1 MKEIYINDDIYPN
14 ILKKIKNP
22 PKKLFVD
29 GNLDNLNSNCISVVG
44 SRECTEYGKRW
55 CESFIKKF
63 SKYDITIVSGLAL
76 GIDGIAHRQALNS
89 NMKTIAVL
97 PCGLNN
103 IFPSEHKELF
113 KQILKNGGTVISEYE
128 SETKAEY
135 QKFLERNRIVAG
147 LSIAT
152 LVVEAAYRSGTTVTA
167 RIAKEAERDVF
178 CIPGSLDNIK
188 SLGTNI
194 LIQKG
199 YKMAISPNDII
210 SNYNFLERKKER
222 KKNKVKKE
230 QVPKEYKDLYC
241 IIDDE
246 PKDIDYIMKK
256 TKINLSELMVK
267 LTMLELEGKI
277 KKVAGNRYIK
287 I

>member
-14 ILKKIKNP
+14 MLKKIKNP

-103 IFPSEHKELF
+103 IFPSEHKGLF

-128 SETKAEY
+128 SETK
-135 QKFLERNRIVAG
+135 
-147 LSIAT
+147 
-152 LVVEAAYRSGTTVTA
+152 VE
-167 RIAKEAERDVF
+167 
-178 CIPGSLDNIK
+178 L
-188 SLGTNI
+188 L
-194 LIQKG
+194 
-199 YKMAISPNDII
+199 
-210 SNYNFLERKKER
+210 
-222 KKNKVKKE
+222 
-230 QVPKEYKDLYC
+230 QVYL
-241 IIDDE
+241 
-246 PKDIDYIMKK
+246 
-256 TKINLSELMVK
+256 LQL
-267 LTMLELEGKI
+267 
-277 KKVAGNRYIK
+277 
-287 I
+287 

>member
-14 ILKKIKNP
+14 MLKKIKNP

-152 LVVEAAYRSGTTVTA
+152 LV
-167 RIAKEAERDVF
+167 IEAERDVF

-230 QVPKEYKDLYC
+230 QVPKEYKDLYG